1 MKITKKQLKQI
12 IKEEVQNLNE
22 GDDKD
27 LQAFDA
33 FMGLPAASH
42 VPAGKLAEAS
52 TEPTLREPW
61 DGIETNA
68 GMIMLLKSSILQ
80 ENLALKFRWIQNYEN
95 HKTKI
100 KTNY

>member
-68 GMIMLLKSSILQ
+68 GMISD
-80 ENLALKFRWIQNYEN
+80 NALKIEYLARKLGIEIPVDP
-95 HKTKI
+95 KL
-100 KTNY
+100 